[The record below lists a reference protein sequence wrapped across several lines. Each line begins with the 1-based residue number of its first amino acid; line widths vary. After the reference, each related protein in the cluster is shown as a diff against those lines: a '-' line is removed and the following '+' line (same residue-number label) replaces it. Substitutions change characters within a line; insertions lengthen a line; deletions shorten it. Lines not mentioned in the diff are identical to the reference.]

1 MPIRYF
7 SVDYNNAYSRT
18 NSRVMLHFLKR
29 AHVFEKSAKLN
40 RLYGRIQTAWQ
51 NVFVCPYILQA
62 SNIITKRWSLFGCL
76 QWGIGHYNYFPGVW
90 AGQFFFLSQ
99 ISVIFF
105 FFFFLLLCY
114 IDVSAFVSLKK
125 FFLCFYCEG
134 ITFGL
139 LVIHHPPPL
148 PKII

>member
-29 AHVFEKSAKLN
+29 AHVFKKSAKLN

-62 SNIITKRWSLFGCL
+62 SNIITKRWSLFGSL

-90 AGQFFFLSQ
+90 AGQFFFFWARFLL
-99 ISVIFF
+99 FF
-105 FFFFLLLCY
+105 FFFFPFALSHRC
-114 IDVSAFVSLKK
+114 ISICFFEKVVSL
-125 FFLCFYCEG
+125 FLLWRNYFW
-134 ITFGL
+134 TFGNT
-139 LVIHHPPPL
+139 PPPSSS
-148 PKII
+148 

>member
-1 MPIRYF
+1 MPTRYIA
-7 SVDYNNAYSRT
+7 VDYNNAYSRT

-29 AHVFEKSAKLN
+29 AQVSEKSAKLN

-51 NVFVCPYILQA
+51 NVFVFVLTSCKQATLLQKGGHSLA
-62 SNIITKRWSLFGCL
+62 LCSKGLAIIIIFQRYELG
-76 QWGIGHYNYFPGVW
+76 N
-90 AGQFFFLSQ
+90 FFSQ
-99 ISVIFF
+99 PDFCFF

-114 IDVSAFVSLKK
+114 IDVSAFVSLNKL
-125 FFLCFYCEG
+125 FLRFYCER

>member
-1 MPIRYF
+1 MPTVEQTAESCYTF
-7 SVDYNNAYSRT
+7 SKEHTS
-18 NSRVMLHFLKR
+18 LK
-29 AHVFEKSAKLN
+29 KSAKLN

-62 SNIITKRWSLFGCL
+62 SNIITKRWSLFGSL
-76 QWGIGHYNYFPGVW
+76 QWGIGHYNYFPGVG
-90 AGQFFFLSQ
+90 AGQFFFSEPDFCC
-99 ISVIFF
+99 FF
-105 FFFFLLLCY
+105 SFFFLLLCH

-125 FFLCFYCEG
+125 LFLCFYCEG